1 MTGCHPLR
9 EDVSWNASL
18 LTSAS
23 TEDSHPLRE
32 DVSWN
37 VTVSTI
43 VLRPFTSSSSW
54 GCELKCWPRRLFPP
68 QSRHPLREDVSWN
81 VPLSFLRLLPWGHP
95 LREDVSWNIQWESW
109 WITCGV
115 ILFVRMWVEMFCFVQ
130 CWACRIV
137 ILFVRMWVEIIFYT
151 DGACS
156 GNRHPLREDVSWNT
170 WWRTRKP
177 NRRVILFVRMWV
189 EILSSVFWTLQC

>member
-1 MTGCHPLR
+1 MSWNIIEVELDWVDEVILFVRMWVEIYPTWHRRISLNRHPLR
-9 EDVSWNASL
+9 EDVSWNYAIREQIV
-18 LTSAS
+18 S
-23 TEDSHPLRE
+23 TQSHPLRE

-37 VTVSTI
+37 
-43 VLRPFTSSSSW
+43 TSIRDFIK
-54 GCELKCWPRRLFPP
+54 G
-68 QSRHPLREDVSWN
+68 V
-81 VPLSFLRLLPWGHP
+81 
-95 LREDVSWNIQWESW
+95 I
-109 WITCGV
+109 V
-115 ILFVRMWVEMFCFVQ
+115 ILFVRMWVEMLL
-130 CWACRIV
+130 WSEARLYLHV

-156 GNRHPLREDVSWNT
+156 GNRHPLREDVSWNKESKYIDEELRRHPLREDVSWNT